1 MTPDHAARHADGV
14 TDEVVE
20 FVVNLTWEA
29 VPAEVARIA
38 KEHILDTFGVTLA
51 GSREACAKI
60 VRQTLVLGEGNATVA
75 GTTDKRPPYL
85 AAFANGIASHALDY
99 DDTQLSTSP
108 EAVYGL
114 LTHPSTPVLAAAVA
128 VAEDVGASGQRLL
141 VAYCAGV
148 EVACRVA
155 DAINPRHYQAGFH
168 STGTIGTIG
177 AAAAAGQLLDLDR
190 AQLATAI
197 GIAAS
202 MASGLR
208 ENFGTMT
215 KPLHAGRAASNGV
228 AAAYLARNGF
238 TASQHILEARRG
250 FFNAA
255 GGGFSPDKIVGQLG
269 KPFFLESPGVSI
281 KPYPSGSL
289 SHPGQDVILDLVR
302 GHDITPEQVE
312 RVEVG
317 TNSNV
322 LNALIYPRPTTDLE
336 GKFSLEYCMAA
347 GIVYRK
353 AGLQEFTD
361 EAVNDPRIQEMLP
374 RMIVRV
380 DPELEQMGYQ
390 HVRTRVK
397 VITRDGREY
406 SGEAEWAKGYPL
418 KPLTPEE
425 LEGKFLECAQTV
437 LSQQQ
442 AVAALEAIKT
452 IETAPTVAQV
462 MATLRIP
469 VAAPAH
475 VHSSQSATE

>member
-1 MTPDHAARHADGV
+1 MTGTDHSTAVTSEV
-14 TDEVVE
+14 TDFVLALTWDDLPTEVV
-20 FVVNLTWEA
+20 
-29 VPAEVARIA
+29 RIA

-51 GSREACAKI
+51 GSGEACSRI
-60 VRQTLVLGEGNATVA
+60 VRQTMVTGEGTATVI
-75 GTTDKRPPYL
+75 GTTQRRPSYL
-85 AAFANGIASHALDY
+85 AALANGVASHALDY

-114 LTHPSTPVLAAAVA
+114 LTHPSTPVLSAATA
-128 VAEDVGASGQRLL
+128 VAEDVGANGQQLL

-168 STGTIGTIG
+168 STGTVGTIG
-177 AAAAAGQLLDLDR
+177 AAAAAGRLLGLDR
-190 AQLATAI
+190 DQLATAL

-238 TASQHILEARRG
+238 TASKRILEAPRG

-255 GGGFSPDKIVGQLG
+255 GGGFDSTKIVGVLG

-289 SHPGQDVILDLVR
+289 SHPGQDLILEIVLT
-302 GHDITPEQVE
+302 HDIQPDDVE

-336 GKFSLEYCMAA
+336 GKFSMQYCMAA

-353 AGLQEFTD
+353 AGLQQFTD

-374 RMIVRV
+374 RMIVQV
-380 DPELEQMGYQ
+380 DPELERMGYQ

-397 VITRDGREY
+397 VTTRDGQEF
-406 SGEAEWAKGYPL
+406 SGEAEWAKGYPQ
-418 KPLTPEE
+418 KPLPPAE
-425 LEGKFLECAQTV
+425 LEAKFLECAQTV
-437 LSQQQ
+437 LSQGQ
-442 AVAALEAIKT
+442 AEEALDAIKSLDSMSSVEQALAT
-452 IETAPTVAQV
+452 MRAPVGA
-462 MATLRIP
+462 L
-469 VAAPAH
+469 AH
-475 VHSSQSATE
+475 VRDPQPAEG

>member
-1 MTPDHAARHADGV
+1 MTDTDHTADV
-14 TDEVVE
+14 TTEVAD
-20 FVVNLTWEA
+20 FVVALTWDDL
-29 VPAEVARIA
+29 PAEVVRIA
-38 KEHILDTFGVTLA
+38 KDHVLDTFGVTLA
-51 GSREACAKI
+51 GSGEACSRI
-60 VRQTLVLGEGNATVA
+60 VRQTLVTGEGTASVI
-75 GTTDKRPPYL
+75 GTEERRPSYL
-85 AAFANGIASHALDY
+85 AALANGVASHALDY

-114 LTHPSTPVLAAAVA
+114 LTHPSTPVLSAATA
-128 VAEDVGASGQRLL
+128 VAEDVNASGKQLL
-141 VAYCAGV
+141 AAYCAGV

-168 STGTIGTIG
+168 STGTVGTIG
-177 AAAAAGQLLDLDR
+177 AAAAAGHLLGLDR
-190 AQLATAI
+190 DQMATAL

-238 TASQHILEARRG
+238 TASKHILEARRG

-255 GGGFSPDKIVGQLG
+255 GGGFDSTKIVGLLG
-269 KPFFLESPGVSI
+269 KPFFLETPGVSI

-289 SHPGQDVILDLVR
+289 SHPGQDLILDIVR
-302 GHDITPEQVE
+302 AHDIKPDEVE

-336 GKFSLEYCMAA
+336 GKFSMQYCMAA
-347 GIVYRK
+347 GIIYRK
-353 AGLQEFTD
+353 AGLHEFTD
-361 EAVNDPRIQEMLP
+361 QAVNDPRIRDMLP
-374 RMIVRV
+374 RMIVSV

-397 VITRDGREY
+397 VLTRDGQEFA
-406 SGEAEWAKGYPL
+406 GEAEWAKGYPQ
-418 KPLTPEE
+418 KPFPPDE
-425 LEGKFLECAQTV
+425 LEGKFLECAETV
-437 LSQQQ
+437 FSQRQ
-442 AVAALEAIKT
+442 AAEALEAIKT
-452 IETAPTVAQV
+452 LETASSVEQTIS
-462 MATLRIP
+462 TLRT
-469 VAAPAH
+469 PARAYAQAQAH
-475 VHSSQSATE
+475 QPQRTEE

>member
-1 MTPDHAARHADGV
+1 MTDTRESADV
-14 TDEVVE
+14 TTEVAE
-20 FVVNLTWEA
+20 FALRLKWGD
-29 VPAEVARIA
+29 VPAGALRTA

-51 GSREACAKI
+51 GSGETCAQI
-60 VRQTLVLGEGNATVA
+60 VRETLVIGEGRASVI
-75 GTTDKRPPYL
+75 GTAQRRPPYL
-85 AAFANGIASHALDY
+85 AALANGVASHALDY

-114 LTHPSTPVLAAAVA
+114 LTHPSTPVLSAATA
-128 VAEDVGASGQRLL
+128 VAEDVNASGQDVLG
-141 VAYCAGV
+141 AYCAGV

-168 STGTIGTIG
+168 STGTVGTLG
-177 AAAAAGQLLDLDR
+177 AAVAAGRLLGLDR
-190 AQLATAI
+190 DHLTTAL

-202 MASGLR
+202 MAAGLR

-228 AAAYLARNGF
+228 AAAYLARNGY
-238 TASQHILEARRG
+238 TASQHILEAQRG

-255 GGGFSPDKIVGQLG
+255 GGGFDQSKIVGRMG

-289 SHPGQDVILDLVR
+289 SHPGQDLILELVQT
-302 GHDITPEQVE
+302 HDIKPDDVE

-336 GKFSLEYCMAA
+336 GKFSMEYCMAA

-353 AGLQEFTD
+353 AGLKEFTD
-361 EAVNDPRIQEMLP
+361 QAVNDPRIRDVLP
-374 RMIVRV
+374 RIIVRV
-380 DPELEQMGYQ
+380 DPELEKMGYQ

-397 VITRDGREY
+397 VMTRDGREF
-406 SGEAEWAKGYPL
+406 SGEAEWAKGYPHN
-418 KPLTPEE
+418 PLPPAE

-437 LSQQQ
+437 LSEQQ
-442 AVAALEAIKT
+442 AHAALAAIASL
-452 IETAPTVAQV
+452 ERAPSVDQTL
-462 MATLRIP
+462 ATMRTSFG
-469 VAAPAH
+469 VGA
-475 VHSSQSATE
+475 

>member
-1 MTPDHAARHADGV
+1 MTDTNESADV
-14 TDEVVE
+14 TTEVVD
-20 FVVNLTWEA
+20 FVLGQKWEDI
-29 VPAEVARIA
+29 PAGTLSIA

-51 GSREACAKI
+51 GSGETCAKI
-60 VRQTLVLGEGNATVA
+60 VRETLVTGDGRASVI
-75 GTTDKRPPYL
+75 GTAQRRPPYL
-85 AAFANGIASHALDY
+85 AALANGVASHALDY

-114 LTHPSTPVLAAAVA
+114 LTHPSTPVLSAAIA
-128 VAEDVGASGQRLL
+128 VAEDTNASGEQLL
-141 VAYCAGV
+141 MAYCAGV

-168 STGTIGTIG
+168 TTGTVGTLG
-177 AAAAAGQLLDLDR
+177 AAMAAGRLLGLDR
-190 AQLATAI
+190 SHLATAL

-215 KPLHAGRAASNGV
+215 KPLHGGRAASNGV
-228 AAAYLARNGF
+228 AAAYLARNGY

-255 GGGFSPDKIVGQLG
+255 GGGFDPSKIVGSLG

-289 SHPGQDVILDLVR
+289 SHPGQDLILDIVR
-302 GHDITPEQVE
+302 AHDIKPDDIE

-336 GKFSLEYCMAA
+336 GKFSMEYCMAA

-353 AGLQEFTD
+353 AGLNEFTD
-361 EAVNDPRIQEMLP
+361 RAVNDPRIHDMLP
-374 RMIVRV
+374 RILVRV
-380 DPELEQMGYQ
+380 DPELEKMGYQ
-390 HVRTRVK
+390 HVRTRVR
-397 VITRDGREY
+397 VMTRDGREF
-406 SGEAEWAKGYPL
+406 SGEAEWAKGYPQ
-418 KPLTPEE
+418 KPLPREE

-437 LSQQQ
+437 FSEQQ
-442 AVAALEAIKT
+442 AHAALAAI
-452 IETAPTVAQV
+452 ESLESAQSV
-462 MATLRIP
+462 EQTLATMRIS
-469 VAAPAH
+469 AATRA
-475 VHSSQSATE
+475 

>member
-1 MTPDHAARHADGV
+1 MADTEKSASV
-14 TDEVVE
+14 TSEVTE
-20 FVVNLTWEA
+20 FVLALKWEDL
-29 VPAEVARIA
+29 PAETLRIA
-38 KEHILDTFGVTLA
+38 KEHVLDTFGVTLA
-51 GSREACAKI
+51 GSAEACARI
-60 VRQTLVLGEGNATVA
+60 VRDTLVLGEGMASVVGA
-75 GTTDKRPPYL
+75 AQRRPSYL
-85 AAFANGIASHALDY
+85 AALANGVASHALDY

-114 LTHPSTPVLAAAVA
+114 LTHPSTPVLSAAVGE
-128 VAEDVGASGQRLL
+128 AEDVSASGKELL
-141 VAYCAGV
+141 TAYIAGV

-177 AAAAAGQLLDLDR
+177 AAAAAGRLLGLDR
-190 AQLATAI
+190 DQLATAL

-238 TASQHILEARRG
+238 TASKHILEARRG
-250 FFNAA
+250 FFSAA
-255 GGGFSPDKIVGQLG
+255 GGGFDSTKIVGCLG
-269 KPFFLESPGVSI
+269 KPFFLEAPGVSI

-289 SHPGQDVILDLVR
+289 SHPGQDLILEIVLT
-302 GHDITPEQVE
+302 HDIKPEDVE

-353 AGLQEFTD
+353 AGLHEFTD
-361 EAVNDPRIQEMLP
+361 AAVNDPRIREMLP
-374 RMIVRV
+374 QIVVRV

-397 VITRDGREY
+397 LTTRDGQVF
-406 SGEAEWAKGYPL
+406 SGEAEWAKGYPQ
-418 KPLTPEE
+418 KPLPQEE

-437 LSQQQ
+437 LSLDQ

-452 IETAPTVAQV
+452 LETADSVEQV
-462 MATLRIP
+462 TTKLRGGAE
-469 VAAPAH
+469 VLTAVPAREP
-475 VHSSQSATE
+475 QSTTD

>member
-75 GTTDKRPPYL
+75 GTPDKRPPYL

-202 MASGLR
+202 MTSGLR

>member
-75 GTTDKRPPYL
+75 GTPDKRPPYL

-177 AAAAAGQLLDLDR
+177 AAAAAGQLLGLDR